1 MCISDALRLYYYCGR
16 FRFKM
21 WFSVIFKPSR
31 VMCTMWSVHVVYG
44 MYFIT
49 VFIVVYWVTL
59 HNIQVY
65 S

>member
-1 MCISDALRLYYYCGR
+1 
-16 FRFKM
+16 
-21 WFSVIFKPSR
+21 
-31 VMCTMWSVHVVYG
+31 MCTMWSVHVVCG